1 MNTAAAAAA
10 AAAVVSCAS
19 HTVSDR
25 PLAGAADLQILR
37 AGPGGNDTCLGAAR
51 FCPCPD
57 CPHSTQVVHAS
68 VTQLHFWAV
77 AGRIVG
83 KCSEQAAAAVMS
95 VWQLVAVALT
105 TTYTNIALVQVEPL
119 LEVLVG
125 KCLEQGLMEVM
136 EEEELAAMRAHQ
148 QHYEQV
154 CSPPA
159 SLLASQLSTD
169 KPHCHLALAIRCYL
183 VVLSRKQL
191 QLAAETLVKCHG
203 LLAPAIVISL
213 LSRPVDVSETKA
225 EATF

>member
-1 MNTAAAAAA
+1 MMNTAAAAAA
-10 AAAVVSCAS
+10 VSCAS

-25 PLAGAADLQILR
+25 PLAGAADLQMMR
-37 AGPGGNDTCLGAAR
+37 AGPDRNNTCLGAGH
-51 FCPCPD
+51 FCPD
-57 CPHSTQVVHAS
+57 CPQSTQVVHAS
-68 VTQLHFWAV
+68 VTVLQFWAL

-83 KCSEQAAAAVMS
+83 KCSEQAAAALMS
-95 VWQLVAVALT
+95 VWELIAVALT
-105 TTYTNIALVQVEPL
+105 ITYANITLVQVEPL

-169 KPHCHLALAIRCYL
+169 KPHCHLATLHLLYAAIL
-183 VVLSRKQL
+183 
-191 QLAAETLVKCHG
+191 
-203 LLAPAIVISL
+203 
-213 LSRPVDVSETKA
+213 
-225 EATF
+225 